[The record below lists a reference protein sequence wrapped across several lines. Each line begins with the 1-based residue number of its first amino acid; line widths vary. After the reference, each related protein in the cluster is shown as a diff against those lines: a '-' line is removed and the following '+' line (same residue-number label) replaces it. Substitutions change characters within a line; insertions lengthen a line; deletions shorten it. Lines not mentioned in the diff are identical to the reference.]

1 MNYNQILSTIPPGKV
16 TLVVVSKTQPI
27 EKIRE
32 VYESGQRDF
41 GENRV
46 QELLDK
52 KDKLP
57 SDIRWHLIGHL
68 QRNKVKYIAPFI
80 HLIHSVDSMA
90 LLEEINKCALNNE
103 RTIDLLL
110 EVFIASEE
118 TKFGLNE
125 AEVVDLLKDEKYESL
140 KNIRVCGLMGM
151 ATNTPE
157 REKVRNEFATLKKLF
172 DKVKNEI
179 FPNDNYFNILSMG
192 MSSDYIIAIE
202 EGSSMVRVG
211 SAIFK

>member
-1 MNYNQILSTIPPGKV
+1 MNYNQILSTIPRGKV
-16 TLVVVSKTQPI
+16 TLVVVSKTQPV

-32 VYESGQRDF
+32 VYEAGQRDF

-90 LLEEINKCALNNE
+90 LLEEINKCALHNE
-103 RTIDLLL
+103 RIIDVLL

-118 TKFGLNE
+118 TKFGLS
-125 AEVVDLLKDEKYESL
+125 EVEVIGLLNNEKYKSL
-140 KNIRVCGLMGM
+140 KSIRVCGLMGM
-151 ATNTPE
+151 ASNTPDN
-157 REKVRNEFATLKKLF
+157 EKVRNEFAHLKRLF
-172 DKVKNEI
+172 DKVKNE
-179 FPNDNYFNILSMG
+179 FFNDSNYFNILSMG
-192 MSSDYIIAIE
+192 MSSDYLIAIE
-202 EGSSMVRVG
+202 EGSSMVRIG